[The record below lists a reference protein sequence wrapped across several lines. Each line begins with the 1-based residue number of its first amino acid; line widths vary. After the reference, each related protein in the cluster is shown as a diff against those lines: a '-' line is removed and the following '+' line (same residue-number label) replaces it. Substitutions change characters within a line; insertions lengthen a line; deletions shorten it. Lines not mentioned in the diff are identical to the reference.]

1 MSKLFDLVMAQMA
14 FDFAASE
21 WRKQLQYSPTING
34 NSRIQLKKQI
44 ESMERQSAELDK
56 LIEEEIQNG

>member
-1 MSKLFDLVMAQMA
+1 MSKLFDLVTAQMA

-21 WRKQLQYSPTING
+21 WRKQLQYSPEING
-34 NSRIQLKKQI
+34 NSRIQLKKRI

-56 LIEEEIQNG
+56 LIEEEI

>member
-21 WRKQLQYSPTING
+21 WRKQLQYSPELNG
-34 NSRIQLKKQI
+34 NARIQLKKRI

>member
-1 MSKLFDLVMAQMA
+1 MSKLFDLITAQMA

-21 WRKQLQYSPTING
+21 WRKQLQYSPELNG
-34 NSRIQLKKQI
+34 NARIQLKKRI

-56 LIEEEIQNG
+56 LIEEEI